1 MTEEDI
7 KEKISAL
14 EKRSKY
20 RCDLIEE
27 MLNTMVDM
35 FRMNLLY
42 REKDILDKAKKMIR
56 GKGFHGEE
64 IGSKEYTEAEKIVE
78 KMRKR

>member
-1 MTEEDI
+1 MTEED

-27 MLNTMVDM
+27 MLDIMVDM
-35 FRMNLLY
+35 FRMRLLY
-42 REKDILDKAKKMIR
+42 REKEILDIAKKIISR
-56 GKGFHGEE
+56 QGFHWEE
-64 IGSKEYTEAEKIVE
+64 VGSKEYAEAEKVVE
-78 KMRKR
+78 RMQKR